1 MAEDLPS
8 SQSWLDACPAVPPL
22 HVPATMDDWQARRA
36 DIRDTL
42 IHLLGDMP
50 PRPAPADTQV
60 LSREDKGDHWLE
72 QIRFNNGAGSEVRG
86 WCFLPKSATEDCKA
100 PAILYCHWHGGDYD
114 IGKDEMRQANAT
126 PVAAGPELA
135 KRGYVVLG
143 IDAYGFGERNG
154 QGPDGPASTGAAG
167 EMSAAKFQ
175 LWMGRSLWGM
185 MVRDDQIALDYL
197 CSRPEVDATR
207 IGVTG
212 ISMGSTRAW
221 WLMALDDR
229 PKAAVCVA
237 CMTRYQELI
246 RRGGLKEHGIYYFVP
261 GMLKHFDTEAVIACA
276 APRPVL
282 FMTGDEDSGSP
293 VEGVLRLGALVSRV
307 YALHGE
313 EARNRFD
320 SILYPGVGHE
330 YVPDMWQKTVAW
342 MDRWVK

>member
-8 SQSWLDACPAVPPL
+8 SQSWLDACPAVPPF
-22 HVPATMDDWQARRA
+22 HVPASLSDWQARRA
-36 DIRDTL
+36 DIRETL
-42 IHLLGDMP
+42 IQLLGDMP
-50 PRPAPADTQV
+50 PRPAPTDAQV
-60 LSREDKGDHWLE
+60 LSHEDKGEYWLE
-72 QIRFNNGAGSEVRG
+72 RISFNNGAGSEVRG
-86 WCFLPKSATEDCKA
+86 WCFLPKTATADGKA

-154 QGPDGPASTGAAG
+154 QGPDGPASIGANG

-197 CSRPEVDATR
+197 CSRPEVDAAR

-237 CMTRYQELI
+237 CMTRYQELV
-246 RRGGLKEHGIYYFVP
+246 RQGGLKEHGIYYFVP

-282 FMTGDEDSGSP
+282 FMTGDEDAGSP
-293 VEGVLRLGALVSRV
+293 VEGVLRLGAIVSRV

-313 EARNRFD
+313 AARHRFD